1 MALPYP
7 YGLTQDEVEAAYGDV
22 RLAAERKF
30 QAVEDEIRTPLT
42 DEQKKAEWKSI
53 FMEQVSAHRDNLKL
67 WMDGDGK
74 VWLGWF
80 RKAYDGER
88 IVIRALVQMKTGTL
102 VAVPLRQEKTDAVE
116 GVAWCRPWMGIMV
129 WEKVIEKYRLIIPA
143 GTF

>member
-7 YGLTQDEVEAAYGDV
+7 YGLTQDEVDAACGDV
-22 RLAAERKF
+22 RLAAETKF
-30 QAVEDEIRTPLT
+30 SRIEEDIRRGLTPEEKQVEWRN
-42 DEQKKAEWKSI
+42 I
-53 FMEQVSAHRDNLKL
+53 FMEQVASHRKELKL
-67 WMDGDGK
+67 WMDGDGR

-80 RKAYDGER
+80 RKMHDGER
-88 IVIRALVQMKTGTL
+88 IVIRALVQMKSGTL
-102 VAVPLRQEKTDAVE
+102 VAVPLRLEKTDAVE